1 MFLSVTCLVL
11 SSRPMITLSR
21 SRGWYELHALPQGN
35 PDPSQRNG
43 EGGCFGTNQAIKA
56 TALVKV
62 LEK

>member
-1 MFLSVTCLVL
+1 MFSFVF
-11 SSRPMITLSR
+11 SSDDYFVSI
-21 SRGWYELHALPQGN
+21 RGWFELHALPQGN